1 DFVKL
6 DNLSVAYNIN
16 VDNDYI
22 KNIRLSLSGQNVFT
36 ITNYTGTT
44 PEPSLQDDSSA
55 IDNVN
60 NDVRGE
66 QNRAPNLLAPGID
79 RRNSYFA
86 SRTITLGLNVNF

>member
-36 ITNYTGTT
+36 ITNYTGTD
-44 PEPSLQDDSSA
+44 PEPSLVDYGSGG
-55 IDNVN
+55 N
-60 NDVRGE
+60 NNNNVRGDT
-66 QNRAPNLLAPGID
+66 PNQLAPGID